1 MEKPK
6 RWQFYLIVAVIVLT
20 LYNILPTIFYYTKPL
35 KEPIGV
41 ERAHDVSEEV
51 VERVSS
57 LEKQSESWLASFSK
71 LIGVKPSSIKLRE
84 QDPGKVDVTFKSA
97 QEAALFKRLLPR
109 SGALIPFVPAQLEIG
124 GESVHDQE
132 HVVTVQ
138 RQIAI
143 HLDPQEVDQ
152 LFLFTPRFDAQ
163 GVPTAQYR
171 GLVFDRVARLAL
183 GFGGAAP
190 QARQVADV
198 TGKEAMS
205 DKDEVILALAKEITE
220 VKKVLG
226 ADKGLFKR
234 WLSSFTQVS
243 PKSKEGL
250 SQAFVTQMKALSGR
264 LASSEKSLASD
275 KTKEGASNT
284 LDGVTKAKVQLLQQ
298 QQRTLAQA
306 VTLVEAQ
313 AQDFNAGLEPL
324 TLDGIKRSLN
334 QGFTSYDARTKRQTL
349 NLEGR
354 NPFVQAV
361 VIDWGSDQLLLNL
374 YDDVQEVRH
383 VDAVSEENAY
393 RQEKL
398 NGMLIQEIARVSQF
412 ADESIQPKGEDY
424 GVALSTLTDPT
435 GLLMFD
441 LGSLAKKEMAQVTEQ
456 LSKEWDPDY
465 TDLKRTNYPIVS
477 YDAYRKLSPEQ
488 QRLGLVIYAPALYS
502 ETPPEGFQNDSI
514 YVIARGL
521 DDIVRKFRELP
532 TAEGSE
538 ELQSDFQSLTA
549 LLQRTGFIGYPG
561 SSVGVAREFARDY
574 VFRLPNFYANLI
586 AATREDFQV
595 KGSKRFA
602 TLDFTDVEQR
612 ILTEN
617 RIEDRMQEDLI
628 KWRDEYNAAQVDLN
642 LANRYTVPAPTRNVY
657 LANLELS
664 ARKYFRGDD
673 RKILKWGLDL
683 SGGKTVRI
691 GLRDKNGRPVTN
703 PDDLK
708 QAVNELYTRINK
720 MGVAER
726 TIRVENDNIILDFP
740 GSQGLSAS
748 ELVKA
753 SAMYFHI
760 VNEKFGR
767 QNPELSKT
775 VDQFLQEVW
784 NEAVVTNRKDIDSIN
799 EIAWR
804 HLGGSSDEGT
814 AALPYGEAARVL
826 LANGLRLANPTDRKM
841 GAGFDDSVS
850 FVSMYRGKEF
860 SQWYGQTH
868 PLLVVF
874 NHYAL
879 SGADLEN
886 IQVGYDTME
895 GNLLLFG
902 VKRVHDGTGESAAGS
917 PRDEL
922 YTWTSQFAE
931 DKIAGTEK
939 EKYSQGHGWR
949 MAVILDG
956 LVVSAPS
963 LKAALRDR
971 GSISGRF
978 SQREINQLATDLK
991 AGSLTFTPRILS
1003 EHNISPDLGKE
1014 ERQKGIIAASLS
1026 LALVVTAMI
1035 AYYHFGGVVA
1045 SVAVIF
1051 NLLIVWG
1058 VLQNLGAAL
1067 TLPGIAGLVL
1077 TMGMSVDANVL
1088 VFERI
1093 REEFKLSGR
1102 IASAIQ
1108 AGYRKAFS
1116 AIFDS
1121 NITTI
1126 IVAAI
1131 LIQFDAGPIRG
1142 FAVTLIIGIISSM
1155 FTALFVTRYYFS
1167 RWVQNPKNTHLSMS
1181 QFFGLT
1187 HFNFLKQTKKAF
1199 IITAAVLLIGGYLFV
1214 AQRNTILG
1222 MDFTGGYSL
1231 AVNLLEKPQDTNY
1244 RLEVIKALEAAGA
1257 RASDIQVQ
1265 QLSRPSQLRIQLGT
1279 HMEEPGSPFHG
1290 LPLELSEGSF
1300 ANTYESVPRISWVV
1314 KALEKAGLQIQP
1326 GELNHLQDNWTV
1338 MSGQFSDVMRNN
1350 AILALG
1356 LAFLA
1361 ILLYITF
1368 RFEFKFGMAA
1378 VIGLVHDVLVTLA
1391 IVAILRWFGVPLQ
1404 IDLAVIGAIMMI
1416 IGYSLNDTIIV
1427 FDRIREDIRTLRK
1440 LSYREVINHALNVTL
1455 SRTVMTSGTT
1465 LLGLM
1470 SLVIVGGSS
1479 IFGFALVM
1487 TIGIVVGTLSSL
1499 FIAAPTLL
1507 FIHDREVDR
1516 SSDRLDIQR
1525 RGAV

>member
-6 RWQFYLIVAVIVLT
+6 RWQLYLIVTVIALT
-20 LYNILPTIFYYTKPL
+20 LYNILPTIFFYTKPL
-35 KEPIGV
+35 KQPINA
-41 ERAHDVSEEV
+41 ERAHGVSEHIV
-51 VERVSS
+51 ARVND
-57 LEKQSESWLASFSK
+57 LEGQSEAWLASFSK
-71 LIGVKPSSIKLRE
+71 LVGVNPTSIQLRD
-84 QDPGKVDVTFKSA
+84 QDPGKVDVAFKTA
-97 QEAALFKRLLPR
+97 KEAMIFRRMLPR
-109 SGALIPFVPAQLEIG
+109 SGAMIPFVPAQLQVG
-124 GESVHDQE
+124 GESIRDQE

-138 RQIAI
+138 RQIGV
-143 HLDPQEVDQ
+143 HLDPKEIDQ

-171 GLVFDRVARLAL
+171 DLVFDRVARMAI
-183 GFGGAAP
+183 GFAGAAP
-190 QARQVADV
+190 QARQVQDV
-198 TGKEAMS
+198 IGKEKVA
-205 DKDEVILALAKEITE
+205 DKDDVILALAKELTE
-220 VKKVLG
+220 SKKILG
-226 ADKGLFKR
+226 SDKDLMKR
-234 WLSSFTQVS
+234 WYRSFSQVEEKGKDGVS
-243 PKSKEGL
+243 T
-250 SQAFVTQMKALSGR
+250 AFVAQMKALLGR
-264 LASSEKSLASD
+264 LAASEKSLGSD
-275 KTKEGASNT
+275 ATN
-284 LDGVTKAKVQLLQQ
+284 LDGATKAKIQLLQQ
-298 QQRTLAQA
+298 QQKTLTQA
-306 VTLVEAQ
+306 IALVESQ
-313 AQDFNAGLEPL
+313 ASDINSGLAPL
-324 TLDGIKRSLN
+324 TLNEVKQQLN
-334 QGFTSYDARTKRQTL
+334 QGFASYDARTKHQTL
-349 NLEGR
+349 SLEGR
-354 NPFVQAV
+354 NPFVRGLE
-361 VIDWGSDQLLLNL
+361 IDWGSDQVLLNL
-374 YDDVQEVRH
+374 YDDVKKTRQGETLT
-383 VDAVSEENAY
+383 EEAAY
-393 RQEKL
+393 RQQTL
-398 NGMLIQEIARVSQF
+398 NSMLIQEIARVSQA
-412 ADESIQPKGEDY
+412 ADESIQPKQDGY
-424 GVALSTLTDPT
+424 GVTLSQLTDPT
-435 GLLMFD
+435 GMLLFD
-441 LGSLAKKEMAQVTEQ
+441 LATLAKKETAQVTEQ
-456 LSKEWDPDY
+456 LSKNWNPDY
-465 TDLKRTNYPIVS
+465 TDLQRANYPIVS

-488 QRLGLVIYAPALYS
+488 QRLALVVYAPALQ
-502 ETPPEGFQNDSI
+502 EGTPPEGFQNDSI

-521 DDIVRKFRELP
+521 DDIIRKYRELP
-532 TAEGSE
+532 TADGNE
-538 ELQSDFQSLTA
+538 ELTSDFQSLNN
-549 LLQRTGFIGYPG
+549 LLQHAGFISYPG
-561 SSVGVAREFARDY
+561 SSLGVANEFARDY
-574 VFRLPNFYANLI
+574 IFRLPNFYSNLI
-586 AATREDFQV
+586 AATRENFQV

-617 RIEDRMQEDLI
+617 RIDDRIQEDLI

-642 LANRYTVPAPTRNVY
+642 LANRYTVPAPTSNPY
-657 LANLELS
+657 IANMILS

-673 RKILKWGLDL
+673 RKVLKWGLDL

-691 GLRDKNGRPVTN
+691 GLRDKNGRAVTN

-784 NEAVVTNRKDIDSIN
+784 NEAVVTNRQDIESIN
-799 EIAWR
+799 EIAYR
-804 HLGGSSDEGT
+804 HLGGVSESGVGGM
-814 AALPYGEAARVL
+814 PYGEAARVL
-826 LANGLRLANPTDRKM
+826 ISNGLRLANPAERTVSP
-841 GAGFDDSVS
+841 AFDDSTSYVT
-850 FVSMYRGKEF
+850 MYRGNDF
-860 SQWYGQTH
+860 SEWYGQTH
-868 PLLVVF
+868 PLLIVF
-874 NHYAL
+874 NNYAL
-879 SGADLEN
+879 SGANLDN
-886 IQVGYDTME
+886 IHVGYDSME
-895 GNLLLFG
+895 GNLLLFS
-902 VKRVHDGTGESAAGS
+902 VKRVHDGSGESAGGS
-917 PRDEL
+917 PRDDL
-922 YTWTSQFAE
+922 YAWTSQFAE
-931 DKIAGTEK
+931 DKIAGTAK
-939 EKYSQGHGWR
+939 EKFSGGHGWR
-949 MAVILDG
+949 MAVILDNA
-956 LVVSAPS
+956 VVSAPS
-963 LKAALRDR
+963 LKAALRDQ

-1003 EHNISPDLGKE
+1003 EHNISPELGKE
-1014 ERQKGIIAASLS
+1014 ERQKGIIAAVLA
-1026 LALVVTAMI
+1026 LALVITAMI

-1045 SVAVIF
+1045 SFAVLF
-1051 NLLIVWG
+1051 NLLIIWG

-1077 TMGMSVDANVL
+1077 TMGMAVDANVL

-1093 REEFKLSGR
+1093 REEFKISGR
-1102 IASAIQ
+1102 IGSAIQ

-1167 RWVQNPKNTHLSMS
+1167 RWVQNPKNTKLSMS
-1181 QFFGLT
+1181 QFFNLT
-1187 HFNFLKQTKKAF
+1187 RFDFLKQTKKALT
-1199 IITAAVLLIGGYLFV
+1199 ITAAVLLIGGALFV
-1214 AQRNTILG
+1214 AQRHNILG

-1231 AVNLLEKPQDTNY
+1231 TVNLLEKPQETNY
-1244 RLEVIKALEAAGA
+1244 RLEVMKALQAAGA
-1257 RASDIQVQ
+1257 QPRDIQVQ

-1279 HMEEPGSPFHG
+1279 HMEEVGGPFNG
-1290 LPLELSEGSF
+1290 LPLSLPEGSY
-1300 ANTYESVPRISWVV
+1300 TYAYEGIPRMAWVV
-1314 KALEKAGLQIQP
+1314 NALEKAGLKIQP
-1326 GELNHLQDNWTV
+1326 TELAHLQDNWTV

-1350 AILALG
+1350 AIIALS

-1361 ILLYITF
+1361 ILIYITF

-1391 IVAILRWFGVPLQ
+1391 VVAILRFLGVPLQ

-1440 LSYREVINHALNVTL
+1440 LSYREVVNHALNVTL

-1465 LLGLM
+1465 LLVLL

-1479 IFGFALVM
+1479 IFGFAVVM

-1507 FIHDREVDR
+1507 FLHDREINQ
-1516 SSDRLDIQR
+1516 SKASDRLDIQR
-1525 RGAV
+1525 RDAI